1 MMLIIIGAIIGVAIA
16 IYQTYQDWDFDFVI
30 YLLNSILGF
39 MIGAFLG
46 FWISISLPMSTYN
59 KHYSV
64 NIETLQDNSSVSGQF
79 FLGCGQ
85 IDGDMKYVLYFE
97 EKGLYQMMQIK
108 YNLVQI
114 KYSKRTPRLNVTEI
128 YLTDSWINYFAIDF
142 DIHDKTYIIE
152 VPKGTIRN
160 NYNLDAQ

>member
-1 MMLIIIGAIIGVAIA
+1 MILIIICAVVGILIA
-16 IYQTYQDWDFDFVI
+16 INEAYKEWGFDFMMI
-30 YLLNSILGF
+30 FLNSLLGFILGSVF
-39 MIGAFLG
+39 GLFVSVM
-46 FWISISLPMSTYN
+46 LPMNTYN

-64 NIETLQDNSSVSGQF
+64 TIETLQDNSSVNGQF

-85 IDGDMKYVLYFE
+85 INGDMKYVLYFE

-128 YLTDSWINYFAIDF
+128 YPTDSWVNNFALDF
-142 DIHDKTYIIE
+142 DIHEKTYIIE
-152 VPKGTIRN
+152 VPKGTIKN

>member
-1 MMLIIIGAIIGVAIA
+1 MLIIVCAIIGIVIS
-16 IYQTYQDWDFDFVI
+16 IYQSYKDWGFDFVMI
-30 YLLNSILGF
+30 FLNSLIGIV
-39 MIGAFLG
+39 IGAFLG
-46 FWISISLPMSTYN
+46 IWISIALPMSTYN

-114 KYSKRTPRLNVTEI
+114 KYSKRTPRLNITEI
-128 YLTDSWINYFAIDF
+128 CPTDSWVNNFALDF
-142 DIHDKTYIIE
+142 DIYDKTYIIE